1 MMNRTAAGIFGIIMA
16 AQLCLTPYAGVNVQA
31 AQQEEEQLFEDA
43 SESDG
48 SFEDVSDA
56 DVQSAENPANE
67 FTENESEV
75 DGFDDGNT
83 ESFSAGDDDQTQ
95 KEMQELVLNVQDGE
109 DITVKLNTLLAQAR
123 DRATDEKP
131 CKVIIPPGNYILTG
145 TLHMYSNIYLYAEG
159 ATIKKTS
166 PRKEILLRL
175 GDSQTSEGGY
185 EGYRNITIDGGIW
198 DANYESVENKEE
210 SGGFVGFRI
219 GHATNVT
226 IKNATFLN
234 NLKSHFLELAGVK
247 DAEITGCA
255 FRGYWK
261 DYEGGGQECIQL
273 DACMPKIFPGYLPYD
288 GSVCENIVIKD
299 NTFEDVFAGIG
310 SHSMV
315 FDRPYKNITICD
327 NQFANLRKRAIWC
340 LNYQDTVITGNVMS
354 NVGGGIYVRSV
365 YTRNSHT
372 LEGQELSAAGNQY
385 AENILIENNQ
395 IAIADPALID
405 NKQWDGYGIWI
416 TGEISQGSAGE
427 NKPSEDDDPEN
438 TASPAANG
446 VPAGRYIVRGVT
458 AKNNMISGYG
468 DGIKLTWAED
478 CICRGNT
485 IRLSQNQMYSNTGIS
500 VAKGSN
506 IRILYNDMSGGNDYG
521 IYINGTEAAK
531 KICLVYRNTIS
542 GFSKDG
548 ICALRFAAGG
558 RIERNRVSSNLR
570 NGIFIKYTENS
581 IVNGNYTYKNE
592 GKGILL
598 QGCPSAD
605 ITDNFSSR
613 NGSNGIEINAESDNS
628 RIQGNICGSNSKSGL
643 CITDSKG
650 ISVDGNTF
658 DSNKDYAAEFIN
670 SRINSNKDNEF
681 NENGH
686 SDNIRTKNSKI
697 SEE

>member
-16 AQLCLTPYAGVNVQA
+16 AQLCLTPYAGVNVLA

-159 ATIKKTS
+159 ATITKTS

-185 EGYRNITIDGGIW
+185 DGYRNITIDGGIW

-273 DACMPKIFPGYLPYD
+273 DACMPKIFQD
-288 GSVCENIVIKD
+288 IFHMMEVSV
-299 NTFEDVFAGIG
+299 
-310 SHSMV
+310 
-315 FDRPYKNITICD
+315 R
-327 NQFANLRKRAIWC
+327 
-340 LNYQDTVITGNVMS
+340 
-354 NVGGGIYVRSV
+354 
-365 YTRNSHT
+365 
-372 LEGQELSAAGNQY
+372 
-385 AENILIENNQ
+385 
-395 IAIADPALID
+395 
-405 NKQWDGYGIWI
+405 
-416 TGEISQGSAGE
+416 IS
-427 NKPSEDDDPEN
+427 
-438 TASPAANG
+438 
-446 VPAGRYIVRGVT
+446 
-458 AKNNMISGYG
+458 
-468 DGIKLTWAED
+468 
-478 CICRGNT
+478 
-485 IRLSQNQMYSNTGIS
+485 
-500 VAKGSN
+500 
-506 IRILYNDMSGGNDYG
+506 
-521 IYINGTEAAK
+521 
-531 KICLVYRNTIS
+531 
-542 GFSKDG
+542 
-548 ICALRFAAGG
+548 
-558 RIERNRVSSNLR
+558 
-570 NGIFIKYTENS
+570 
-581 IVNGNYTYKNE
+581 
-592 GKGILL
+592 
-598 QGCPSAD
+598 
-605 ITDNFSSR
+605 
-613 NGSNGIEINAESDNS
+613 
-628 RIQGNICGSNSKSGL
+628 
-643 CITDSKG
+643 
-650 ISVDGNTF
+650 
-658 DSNKDYAAEFIN
+658 
-670 SRINSNKDNEF
+670 
-681 NENGH
+681 
-686 SDNIRTKNSKI
+686 
-697 SEE
+697 